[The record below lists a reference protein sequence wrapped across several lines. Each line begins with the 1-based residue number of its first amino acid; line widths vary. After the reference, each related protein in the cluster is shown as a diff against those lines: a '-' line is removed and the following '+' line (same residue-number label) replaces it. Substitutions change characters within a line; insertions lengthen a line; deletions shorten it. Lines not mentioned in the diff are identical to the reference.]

1 MKRVTGLGGF
11 FIKSKNPTKLE
22 AWYRKHLGLP
32 MQFGAWS
39 FAWRDSQHPSRK
51 GFTVISLFESRSGYF
66 RPSKK
71 PFMFNFRVDNLR
83 RLLTQLRKEGVKVDR
98 RIVESDEGRFGWII
112 DAEGNRIELWE
123 PRKGK

>member
-1 MKRVTGLGGF
+1 MKRVTGLGGV
-11 FIKSKNPTKLE
+11 FIKSKNPKKLE
-22 AWYRKHLGLP
+22 AWYRKHLHLP

-39 FAWRDSQHPSRK
+39 FAWRDSKHPSHK

-71 PFMFNFRVDNLR
+71 PFMFNFRVANLR
-83 RLLTQLRKEGVKVDR
+83 RVLTELRREGVKVDS
-98 RIVESDEGRFGWII
+98 RIVESDEGRFGWIM

-123 PRKGK
+123 PKKGK